1 MLASCANVV
10 DCLKRNPLAL
20 NSETVPSS
28 MPSMYTCARP
38 YPLPLVY
45 SKVTAVPVNSKAAAA
60 PVAVSAENGD
70 QVSPS
75 LAGQPNVLRLA
86 RTCLTCGLRETSAV
100 RLKRLLD
107 GTGVR

>member
-1 MLASCANVV
+1 
-10 DCLKRNPLAL
+10 
-20 NSETVPSS
+20 
-28 MPSMYTCARP
+28 MPYVRRAGVIRMR
-38 YPLPLVY
+38 LIEDVL
-45 SKVTAVPVNSKAAAA
+45 
-60 PVAVSAENGD
+60 VAVSAENGD